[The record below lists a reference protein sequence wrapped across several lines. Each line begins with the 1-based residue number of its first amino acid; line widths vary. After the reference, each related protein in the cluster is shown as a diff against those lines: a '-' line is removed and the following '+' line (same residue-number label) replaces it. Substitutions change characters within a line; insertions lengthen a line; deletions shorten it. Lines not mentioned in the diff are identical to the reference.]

1 MTIKEMPV
9 IQEWYDILREKQE
22 TKHLS
27 VILTRYVS
35 GSAASMGGHTNVDT
49 ENPYIVIDLTDI
61 PDDLQLATV
70 YAATGFATD
79 ITVLNGDVGTA
90 LLSDELWKLL
100 GRTPILWPPTTPC
113 AL

>member
-1 MTIKEMPV
+1 MNYIDASLIECYGRRGITFDNASLFEEDGVTIKEMPV

-49 ENPYIVIDLTDI
+49 GKPLHCDR
-61 PDDLQLATV
+61 PD
-70 YAATGFATD
+70 
-79 ITVLNGDVGTA
+79 
-90 LLSDELWKLL
+90 
-100 GRTPILWPPTTPC
+100 
-113 AL
+113 

>member
-35 GSAASMGGHTNVDT
+35 GSAAPWVG
-49 ENPYIVIDLTDI
+49 I
-61 PDDLQLATV
+61 PMWTR
-70 YAATGFATD
+70 
-79 ITVLNGDVGTA
+79 
-90 LLSDELWKLL
+90 K
-100 GRTPILWPPTTPC
+100 TPTL
-113 AL
+113 